1 MSRNTYSG
9 PNAGVGMASVIM
21 IALVL
26 ALTTFGILS
35 LVSAR
40 ADAAMSRKAR
50 ENAEAYY
57 EAEERLAK
65 RLADLDA
72 GLLSGAQTLPQ
83 EGSFVLAEEV
93 KEGQEL
99 VMELAA
105 PALGQKGR
113 FAVLGFKLVNTSE
126 WTPDES
132 LEIWDGGL

>member
-57 EAEERLAK
+57 EAEE
-65 RLADLDA
+65 
-72 GLLSGAQTLPQ
+72 GLPSAWQI
-83 EGSFVLAEEV
+83 
-93 KEGQEL
+93 
-99 VMELAA
+99 
-105 PALGQKGR
+105 
-113 FAVLGFKLVNTSE
+113 
-126 WTPDES
+126 WTPDFYPVLRHCRKRAALS
-132 LEIWDGGL
+132 WRKR